1 MFKEYTV
8 NNIIDEIIDYRG
20 KTPKKLGGNWSE
32 VPTEYMALSAKNIK
46 NGGIVQT
53 DSIRFV
59 SESMYKKWMKQ
70 EVDRGT
76 ILITSEAPFG
86 ELLYWDSDEKI
97 VLSQRLFGLK
107 IKKEFN
113 ARYIYYYM
121 LSNMFQSEL
130 CARATGSTVTGLRQP
145 ELLKCSIK
153 IPKREIQDKIASI
166 LTKIDTK
173 INLNTNIN
181 NNLFEL
187 LKQKFREKFYNE
199 EGKNSYLID
208 YISNTIGG
216 DWGKES
222 PEGNN
227 NTKVYCVRGADIPSM
242 EYGNKGNAPIRYI
255 LEKNYENK
263 KLNPNNIIIEIS
275 GGSPTQSTGRTAYIT
290 KSILDMYNF
299 PLLCTNFC
307 RAIESKSDIL
317 SPFVYMNLK
326 LMYEDDIFFNW
337 ENGTTGIKNLALNDM
352 LSNLEVKSPNE
363 IDLKDF
369 YLLFNSIINK
379 MSNNSN
385 ENIKLEQLR
394 DTLLPKL
401 MNGEIDLDNIEI

>member
-46 NGGIVQT
+46 SGKIVQI

-166 LTKIDTK
+166 LTRIETK

-181 NNLFEL
+181 NNLYEEAVALFDNIFPGIQKGNKTIGEYLVPKRGKNLLSRDAKDGNIPVIAGGLYPATYHNQPNTHFPVITISASGANAGYTNLWEVPVWASDCSYIDDTITNNIYFWYIVLKTRQKEIFDAQTGSAQPHIYPQHIAEMPICELKCDKVKEYNTLVEPLFKMIGNNIAENEQL
-187 LKQKFREKFYNE
+187 LK
-199 EGKNSYLID
+199 
-208 YISNTIGG
+208 
-216 DWGKES
+216 
-222 PEGNN
+222 
-227 NTKVYCVRGADIPSM
+227 
-242 EYGNKGNAPIRYI
+242 
-255 LEKNYENK
+255 
-263 KLNPNNIIIEIS
+263 
-275 GGSPTQSTGRTAYIT
+275 
-290 KSILDMYNF
+290 
-299 PLLCTNFC
+299 
-307 RAIESKSDIL
+307 
-317 SPFVYMNLK
+317 
-326 LMYEDDIFFNW
+326 
-337 ENGTTGIKNLALNDM
+337 
-352 LSNLEVKSPNE
+352 
-363 IDLKDF
+363 
-369 YLLFNSIINK
+369 
-379 MSNNSN
+379 
-385 ENIKLEQLR
+385 LR

>member
-181 NNLFEL
+181 NNLSEQI
-187 LKQKFREKFYNE
+187 KCIYNE
-199 EGKNSYLID
+199 MFTEYDSYKRLSE
-208 YISNTIGG
+208 ISNVTIGKTPPRSESECFTT
-216 DWGKES
+216 DEKDIKWISISDLGKAGMFIFDTSERLTQDAIAKYNVKII
-222 PEGNN
+222 PK
-227 NTKVYCVRGADIPSM
+227 NTV
-242 EYGNKGNAPIRYI
+242 I
-255 LEKNYENK
+255 LSF
-263 KLNPNNIIIEIS
+263 KLTI
-275 GGSPTQSTGRTAYIT
+275 GRTGFTTEDMTTNEAIAHFDLFDKNLNNYLYCTLTYFNYSDLGSTSSIAT
-290 KSILDMYNF
+290 AINSKIVKSIK
-299 PLLCTNFC
+299 
-307 RAIESKSDIL
+307 I
-317 SPFVYMNLK
+317 
-326 LMYEDDIFFNW
+326 
-337 ENGTTGIKNLALNDM
+337 GI
-352 LSNLEVKSPNE
+352 PNE
-363 IDLKDF
+363 KQLNKFNDLTSSMFK
-369 YLLFNSIINK
+369 IIR
-379 MSNNSN
+379 NN
-385 ENIKLEQLR
+385 EKVNIKLLELR

-401 MNGEIDLDNIEI
+401 INGEIDLDNIEI

>member
-46 NGGIVQT
+46 NGRIVQT

-70 EVDRGT
+70 EVDKGT

-121 LSNMFQSEL
+121 LSHTFQSEL
-130 CARATGSTVTGLRQP
+130 CGRATGSTVTGLRQT

-173 INLNTNIN
+173 INLNININ
-181 NNLFEL
+181 NNLYEDAVALFN
-187 LKQKFREKFYNE
+187 KNFPRIQKGNKTIGEYLIPKR
-199 EGKNSYLID
+199 GKNLLTRDAID
-208 YISNTIGG
+208 GDIPVVAGG
-216 DWGKES
+216 IEPS
-222 PEGNN
+222 TYHNQF
-227 NTKVYCVRGADIPSM
+227 NTKSPVITISASGANAGYTNLWSIPVWASDCSYIDDSITKNVYFWYIVLKTRQNEIFDAQTGSAQPHIYPQHIAEMSIDELNID
-242 EYGNKGNAPIRYI
+242 EVEKYDNLVAPFFKMIG
-255 LEKNYENK
+255 KNQKQNK
-263 KLNPNNIIIEIS
+263 KLS
-275 GGSPTQSTGRTAYIT
+275 
-290 KSILDMYNF
+290 
-299 PLLCTNFC
+299 
-307 RAIESKSDIL
+307 
-317 SPFVYMNLK
+317 
-326 LMYEDDIFFNW
+326 
-337 ENGTTGIKNLALNDM
+337 
-352 LSNLEVKSPNE
+352 
-363 IDLKDF
+363 
-369 YLLFNSIINK
+369 
-379 MSNNSN
+379 
-385 ENIKLEQLR
+385 QLR
-394 DTLLPKL
+394 DTLLSKL

>member
-46 NGGIVQT
+46 NGRIVQT

-121 LSNMFQSEL
+121 LSHTFQSEL
-130 CARATGSTVTGLRQP
+130 CGRATGSTVTGLRQP

-153 IPKREIQDKIASI
+153 IPTREIQDKIASI
-166 LTKIDTK
+166 LTRIDTK
-173 INLNTNIN
+173 INLNININ
-181 NNLFEL
+181 NNLSEEI
-187 LKQKFREKFYNE
+187 KCIYNE
-199 EGKNSYLID
+199 MFTEYDNYKRLSE
-208 YISNTIGG
+208 ISNITIGKTPPRSESEFFTT
-216 DWGKES
+216 DEKDIKWISISDIGKAGMFIFDTSERLTQDAIAKYNIKII
-222 PEGNN
+222 PK
-227 NTKVYCVRGADIPSM
+227 NTV
-242 EYGNKGNAPIRYI
+242 I
-255 LEKNYENK
+255 LSF
-263 KLNPNNIIIEIS
+263 KLTI
-275 GGSPTQSTGRTAYIT
+275 GRTGFTTENMATNEAIAHFDLFDKNLNNYLYCTLTYFNYSDLGSTSSIAT
-290 KSILDMYNF
+290 AINSKIVKSIKIGIPNEK
-299 PLLCTNFC
+299 LLN
-307 RAIESKSDIL
+307 K
-317 SPFVYMNLK
+317 
-326 LMYEDDIFFNW
+326 FNDL
-337 ENGTTGIKNLALNDM
+337 TSAMFKIIKN
-352 LSNLEVKSPNE
+352 NE
-363 IDLKDF
+363 
-369 YLLFNSIINK
+369 Y
-379 MSNNSN
+379 
-385 ENIKLEQLR
+385 ENIKLSELR
-394 DTLLPKL
+394 DILLPKL

>member
-46 NGGIVQT
+46 SGRIVQT
-53 DSIRFV
+53 GSIRFV

-107 IKKEFN
+107 IKKIFN
-113 ARYIYYYM
+113 SRYIYYYM
-121 LSNMFQSEL
+121 LSHTFQSEL
-130 CARATGSTVTGLRQP
+130 CGRATGSTVTGLRQT

-181 NNLFEL
+181 NNLYEFINNLFEEKV
-187 LKQKFREKFYNE
+187 LKNKKRYNWKEYKLSDISRMINGYSYKGYELTDKSNIGMATIKNFERNGGFKLDGFKSIIPEKCNANHFVKPYDVLVACTDLTQ
-199 EGKNSYLID
+199 S
-208 YISNTIGG
+208 
-216 DWGKES
+216 
-222 PEGNN
+222 
-227 NTKVYCVRGADIPSM
+227 ADII
-242 EYGNKGNAPIRYI
+242 GNAI
-255 LEKNYENK
+255 LLLNNSSYKEIIMSMDLVKLSPTTDLANNYLLYVIVNSIDFKMFALGYKSGTTVLHLNKDCFKEYTIKLPDENTLRKLSRIIEVNYKKISQIIEENK
-263 KLNPNNIIIEIS
+263 
-275 GGSPTQSTGRTAYIT
+275 
-290 KSILDMYNF
+290 
-299 PLLCTNFC
+299 
-307 RAIESKSDIL
+307 
-317 SPFVYMNLK
+317 
-326 LMYEDDIFFNW
+326 
-337 ENGTTGIKNLALNDM
+337 
-352 LSNLEVKSPNE
+352 
-363 IDLKDF
+363 
-369 YLLFNSIINK
+369 
-379 MSNNSN
+379 
-385 ENIKLEQLR
+385 KLEQLR

>member
-1 MFKEYTV
+1 MKLKDFA
-8 NNIIDEIIDYRG
+8 IINMGQSPKGETYNTEHKGMPFLQGRKTFGRLYPTIDTWTTSPIKIAKNGEILMSVRAPVGDLNFSNQDICIGRG
-20 KTPKKLGGNWSE
+20 LCSI
-32 VPTEYMALSAKNIK
+32 SAKNGRNKYLYYVLLNNMKKIRQNSTGTVFSSINK
-46 NGGIVQT
+46 NDLENLEI
-53 DSIRFV
+53 DFH
-59 SESMYKKWMKQ
+59 
-70 EVDRGT
+70 
-76 ILITSEAPFG
+76 
-86 ELLYWDSDEKI
+86 SDKSQRKIEKI
-97 VLSQRLFGLK
+97 LYDIDSK
-107 IKKEFN
+107 I
-113 ARYIYYYM
+113 
-121 LSNMFQSEL
+121 EL
-130 CARATGSTVTGLRQP
+130 NN
-145 ELLKCSIK
+145 E
-153 IPKREIQDKIASI
+153 
-166 LTKIDTK
+166 
-173 INLNTNIN
+173 IN

-307 RAIESKSDIL
+307 RAIEAKSDIL